1 MVAHDFLLNREVTE
15 TFRKCH
21 WYKTSLLIFTDMT
34 YKLLG
39 SYNIKLALTVLRDNT
54 RREFTDYGTR
64 LGDAH

>member
-1 MVAHDFLLNREVTE
+1 
-15 TFRKCH
+15 
-21 WYKTSLLIFTDMT
+21 MT